1 MHDLTPGCSSTA
13 TRSRRGS
20 FGICWSGMSKP
31 GGLASLKW
39 LREPEEQQQP
49 KGHIWKT
56 DT

>member
-1 MHDLTPGCSSTA
+1 MILPRVELDGHTQQARIVRDLRHEQA
-13 TRSRRGS
+13 RR
-20 FGICWSGMSKP
+20 
-31 GGLASLKW
+31 LNELQRLKW